1 MNTTLLPDNLPI
13 LNLFAHFAHQPWAL
27 LLDSA
32 QSQHENGRYDI
43 LLANPVAHI
52 QTFEGTSQIWQRS
65 TDSVEYQSADPLSLV
80 DALNSALFPDIEHLN
95 APFTCGAAGYFSYD
109 LGRCFEVLP
118 AKAEKDIQAPD
129 MAVGF
134 YSWAVVKDNHTG
146 QTRLYAHPDHPAP
159 SAVELIAQLDKPA
172 KNAGEF
178 SLTGDWQANMSEAE
192 YLQKLARIH
201 DYLLA
206 GDCYQVNLAQRFS
219 APYQGDEWQAY
230 LTLRASNQAP
240 FSAFMRL
247 ANTAILSLSPE
258 RFLLV
263 DGDKVQTKP
272 IKGTRPRHQDA
283 VQDALLADEL
293 RQADKDRA
301 ENLMIVDLLR
311 NDLSKHCQS
320 GSVNVPK
327 LFDIESFPAVHHL
340 VSTVEGKLNPEASA
354 VDLLRGAFPGGSITG
369 APKIRA
375 MQVID
380 ELEPHSRHLYCGS
393 IGYLSAQG
401 RMDTSICIRTLIC
414 ENQRIHCWA
423 GGGIVLDSQPQ
434 AEYQETL
441 HKVNKILP
449 VLATVSASGRS
460 DKE

>member
-13 LNLFAHFAHQPWAL
+13 LRLFAHFADQPWAI

-43 LLANPVAHI
+43 LLADPVATI

-65 TDSVEYQSADPLSLV
+65 TDSVETQKSDPLSLV
-80 DALNSALFPDIEHLN
+80 EDLNHALFGDVPPLD

-109 LGRCFEVLP
+109 LGRCFEALP
-118 AKAEKDIQAPD
+118 AQAEKDIQAPD

-134 YSWAVVKDNHTG
+134 YSWALVRDNHTG
-146 QTRLYAHPDHPAP
+146 QTRLYAHPDYPTP
-159 SAVELIAQLDKPA
+159 SAKELRALIDKPA
-172 KNAGEF
+172 ESASEF
-178 SLTGDWQANMSEAE
+178 SLTGGWQANMSEAE

-219 APYQGDEWQAY
+219 APYEGDEWQAY

-272 IKGTRPRHQDA
+272 IKGTRPRHLDA

-320 GSVNVPK
+320 GSVTVPK

-354 VDLLRGAFPGGSITG
+354 MDLLRGAFPGGSITG

-375 MQVID
+375 MQVIE
-380 ELEPHSRHLYCGS
+380 ELEPHRRHLYCGS

-414 ENQRIHCWA
+414 ENQHIHCWA
-423 GGGIVLDSQPQ
+423 GGGIVLDSQPY

-449 VLATVSASGRS
+449 VLATVSKHCSS